1 MSELVSIHGGH
12 SGQFC
17 LHAQDRL
24 EEIILAYIDRGFSW
38 VGITEHAPPERE
50 ELMYDDQRQAGST
63 VEQLY
68 VDFAAY
74 MQECRRL
81 KEKYSDRITIFAAM
95 ESESCGN
102 YQQYIPRLVTSFQP
116 EYIVGSVHHVL
127 EVNFDYSP
135 AHYLQAVEKA
145 RGLTRLYARYFD
157 LQYEMIAAIKPS
169 VIGHFDLIRIFDRN
183 YRQQWRQP
191 EVWRRIVR
199 NLELIEKLG
208 LILDY
213 NQRAVVKGASEPYI
227 SRPILALA
235 REMNIAVVPGDDS
248 HSVATVGCF
257 IREAAATLG
266 EMGFTGVWKKPV

>member
-24 EEIILAYIDRGFSW
+24 EEIILAYIARGFSW
-38 VGITEHAPPERE
+38 VGITEHAPPEKE
-50 ELMYDDQRQAGST
+50 ELMYDDQRQAGCT

-68 VDFAAY
+68 AGFAAY
-74 MQECRRL
+74 MQECLRL

-102 YQQYIPRLVTSFQP
+102 YQQYIPWLVTSFHP

-127 EVNFDYSP
+127 GVNFDYSP
-135 AHYLQAVEKA
+135 AHYQRAVQKA
-145 RGLTRLYARYFD
+145 GGITRLYAHYFD

-169 VIGHFDLIRIFDRN
+169 VIGHFDLIRIFDKN
-183 YRQQWRQP
+183 YRQQWQQP
-191 EVWRRIVR
+191 EVWRRIIR

-227 SRPILALA
+227 SEPILALA
-235 REMNIAVVPGDDS
+235 KEMDIAIVPGDDS

-257 IREAAATLG
+257 IREAAATL
-266 EMGFTGVWKKPV
+266 EDMGFTTVWKKPV